1 MKYWYHTEL
10 FFFFFAALYQVH
22 MDIVRTLWIVNFFS
36 FVLILIFMW
45 SKIYLVGRR
54 IDDIISIVKKCDDL
68 PEIEAVEAKAPATP
82 SP

>member
-1 MKYWYHTEL
+1 
-10 FFFFFAALYQVH
+10 
-22 MDIVRTLWIVNFFS
+22 MDIVRTLWIVNFFF

-54 IDDIISIVKKCDDL
+54 IDDIISIVKKCGEL
-68 PEIEAVEAKAPATP
+68 PEIETVEAKAPATP